1 MPHLESTLLQ
11 HTYIRQMMRNKIN
24 FYIVEY
30 AINSL
35 LRQKY
40 KTIFIALVFTMLV
53 FLLSSLFFITNSI
66 KYELQQ
72 TLETLPEITVQKIKA
87 GRHYDIDV
95 STIDEI
101 LDIHGV
107 SGAVARVWG
116 YYYFENAGV
125 NFSLVGIDEYEE
137 QYKKSFVEVASKL
150 DFIKPSMIV
159 GEGVRRVMDKNYYKE
174 YFNFIKPDGSL
185 MRVDIGTT
193 FKAQSE
199 LESNDVIVMSKDNVR
214 EIFDIDESKA
224 TDIVVHVAN
233 FNEVAT
239 VASKIKLLYPDT
251 RVITKDD
258 LKISYQN
265 IFDYKSGIFLALFS
279 VSLFTFF
286 IIIYD
291 RVSGLSS
298 EQKREIGI
306 LKAVG
311 WRVDDVLKEKFYE
324 GFIVSIF
331 SYLVGITLAF
341 GFVYILKAPLL
352 QNIFIGYS
360 QLKTS
365 FNLPFVFD
373 IQTLALIFFL
383 SVPIYIAAIIIPS
396 WRSATLEAD
405 EVIR

>member
-1 MPHLESTLLQ
+1 
-11 HTYIRQMMRNKIN
+11 MRSKIN
-24 FYIVEY
+24 IYLIEY

-40 KTIFIALVFTMLV
+40 KSFFITVVLTALI

-66 KYELQQ
+66 KYELQS
-72 TLETLPEITVQKIKA
+72 TVNSLPEIVVQKVKA

-95 STIDEI
+95 NAIDDILTIT
-101 LDIHGV
+101 GV
-107 SGAVARVWG
+107 SSAVARVWG

-125 NFSLVGIDEYEE
+125 NFSIVGIDEYEQ
-137 QYKKSFVEVASKL
+137 QYKNSLIHVAKKL
-150 DFIKPSMIV
+150 DFNSGSSMFI
-159 GEGVRRVMDKNYYKE
+159 GTGVKKVMNKNYYQE
-174 YFNFIKPDGSL
+174 YFNFIKPDGTIKK
-185 MRVDIGTT
+185 VDISGVFNGDT
-193 FKAQSE
+193 E
-199 LESNDVIVMSKDNVR
+199 LESNDVIVMSKENVR
-214 EIFDIDESKA
+214 EIFDIEEEKA
-224 TDIVVHVAN
+224 TDIVVKVAN
-233 FNEVAT
+233 ENEIAT
-239 VASKIKLLYPDT
+239 IASKIKLMYPDT

-265 IFDYKSGIFLALFS
+265 IFDYKSGIFLALFV

-291 RVSGLSS
+291 KASGLSS
-298 EQKREIGI
+298 EEKKEIGI
-306 LKAVG
+306 LKAIG

-324 GFIVSIF
+324 GFIISFF
-331 SYLVGITLAF
+331 SYMSGIVLALA
-341 GFVYILKAPLL
+341 FVYIFNAPLL
-352 QNIFIGYS
+352 QNIFTGYS

-365 FNLPFVFD
+365 FELPFVFD

-383 SVPIYIAAIIIPS
+383 SVPIYIAATIIPS